1 MSMMTLIA
9 PSILAADFSK
19 LGEEIRAIDKA
30 GADWIHIDV
39 MDGHFVPNLTL
50 GPKVVADLR
59 NYTEKPFDVH
69 LMTSPHKN
77 WIKPFAKAGA
87 NIITIHVEAQ
97 NNPINSLEEI
107 RSLGIRAGISLKPD
121 TPVEKVTPYLKYCD
135 LVLVMTVN
143 PGFGGQKFIESQ
155 LKKIKNIRSIIEDSN
170 LKIDVEVDGG
180 INKTNA
186 RKVINAGANILV
198 AGSSIFTSNS
208 NDYSQNITELKNPT

>member
-1 MSMMTLIA
+1 
-9 PSILAADFSK
+9 
-19 LGEEIRAIDKA
+19 
-30 GADWIHIDV
+30 

-50 GPKVVADLR
+50 GPKIVADLR
-59 NYTEKPFDVH
+59 NYTKKPFDVH

-186 RKVINAGANILV
+186 KKVINAGANILV
-198 AGSSIFTSNS
+198 AGSSIFTPNS
-208 NDYSQNITELKNPT
+208 NDYSQNITELKNST

>member
-1 MSMMTLIA
+1 MSRMTLIA

-59 NYTEKPFDVH
+59 NYTKKPFDVH

-97 NNPINSLEEI
+97 NSPINSLKEI
-107 RSLGIRAGISLKPD
+107 RSLGMRAGISLKPD
-121 TPVEKVTPYLKYCD
+121 TPLEKITP
-135 LVLVMTVN
+135 
-143 PGFGGQKFIESQ
+143 
-155 LKKIKNIRSIIEDSN
+155 
-170 LKIDVEVDGG
+170 
-180 INKTNA
+180 
-186 RKVINAGANILV
+186 
-198 AGSSIFTSNS
+198 
-208 NDYSQNITELKNPT
+208 

>member
-1 MSMMTLIA
+1 MSRMTLIA

-59 NYTEKPFDVH
+59 NYTKKPFDVH

-186 RKVINAGANILV
+186 KKVINAGANILV
-198 AGSSIFTSNS
+198 AGSSIFTPNS
-208 NDYSQNITELKNPT
+208 NDYSQNITELKNST

>member
-1 MSMMTLIA
+1 MAKVKIA
-9 PSILAADFSK
+9 PSILSADFTC
-19 LGEEIRAIDKA
+19 LGLEIERALKA
-30 GADWIHIDV
+30 GAEYVHVDV

-59 NYTEKPFDVH
+59 NYTKKPFDVH

-121 TPVEKVTPYLKYCD
+121 TPVEKITPYLKYCD

-143 PGFGGQKFIESQ
+143 PGFGGQKFLESQ
-155 LKKIKNIRSIIEDSN
+155 LKKIKNIKSIIEDSN
-170 LKIDVEVDGG
+170 LKIDLEVDGG

-186 RKVINAGANILV
+186 KKVINAGANILV
-198 AGSSIFTSNS
+198 AGSSIFTPNS

>member
-121 TPVEKVTPYLKYCD
+121 TPVEKITPYLKYCD

-186 RKVINAGANILV
+186 KKVINAGANILV

>member
-1 MSMMTLIA
+1 MTLIA

-59 NYTEKPFDVH
+59 NYTKKHFDVH

-107 RSLGIRAGISLKPD
+107 RSRGIKAGISLKPD
-121 TPVEKVTPYLKYCD
+121 TAVEKVIPYLKYCD

-155 LKKIKNIRSIIEDSN
+155 LIKIKKIRSIIENSN

-186 RKVINAGANILV
+186 KKVINAGANILV
-198 AGSSIFTSNS
+198 AGSSIFTPNS
-208 NDYSQNITELKNPT
+208 NDYSKNITELKNST

>member
-1 MSMMTLIA
+1 MSRMTLIA

-121 TPVEKVTPYLKYCD
+121 TPVEKITPYLKYCD

-143 PGFGGQKFIESQ
+143 PGFGGQKFLESQ
-155 LKKIKNIRSIIEDSN
+155 LKKIKNIRSIIDDSN
-170 LKIDVEVDGG
+170 LKIDLEVDGG

-186 RKVINAGANILV
+186 KKVINAGANILV
-198 AGSSIFTSNS
+198 AGSSIFTPNS
-208 NDYSQNITELKNPT
+208 NDYSQNITELKNST

>member
-1 MSMMTLIA
+1 
-9 PSILAADFSK
+9 
-19 LGEEIRAIDKA
+19 
-30 GADWIHIDV
+30 
-39 MDGHFVPNLTL
+39 
-50 GPKVVADLR
+50 
-59 NYTEKPFDVH
+59 
-69 LMTSPHKN
+69 MTSPHKN

-186 RKVINAGANILV
+186 KKVINAGANILV
-198 AGSSIFTSNS
+198 AGSSIFTPNS
-208 NDYSQNITELKNPT
+208 NDYSQNITELKNST